1 MMPCQF
7 YSVSLFVFRIFFLIT
22 PLFNQLSLS
31 LVYASPVK
39 LLPLAFSSQSSIFYY
54 CFSVSFPVSFEH
66 RVGFVFQFD
75 FSGDIYCTVCFELP
89 SCVIPYYSPSHQKKK
104 KKQLKRQGSLIGA
117 FQPYAKQEN
126 RIFHLSNKCSYIY
139 FSLVVLWL

>member
-7 YSVSLFVFRIFFLIT
+7 YSVSLFVFRTFFLIR
-22 PLFNQLSLS
+22 PLFNELSLS
-31 LVYASPVK
+31 LVYASPVE
-39 LLPLAFSSQSSIFYY
+39 LLPLACSSQSSIFYY

-66 RVGFVFQFD
+66 RIGFVFQID

-89 SCVIPYYSPSHQKKK
+89 SCVTPYYSPSHQKTKTI
-104 KKQLKRQGSLIGA
+104 KRQGSLIGT